1 MTQSTHEFA
10 AEVGRSHPGR
20 NNRRLVRGRGEYVG
34 DVRRQGML
42 HISIVRSPHAH
53 ARILEIDATVARQL
67 PGVVD
72 VILPEDI
79 RAATRP
85 IPEGWDTKAAGAK
98 RIDWYAL
105 AQGRV
110 RYIGEAVAVVV
121 AETAAAAES
130 ASASVEVNYE
140 LLPVVD
146 SAEKALDPAGP
157 LVEPSWGDN
166 ILISDSFV
174 SGDPDL
180 VLANSVRK
188 TFGSVS
194 SQRITGVPI
203 EPRGIVAEYNRVE
216 SLLTFWDSTQQ
227 PHQVR
232 TLLAEALGVT
242 ESSIHVIQP
251 DVGGAFGL
259 KQPLS
264 QEEVLVAFAARRLS
278 RPVRW
283 LESRAESLMV
293 GGHARE
299 TSGRYEVAFQEDG
312 AIEALKLDLIA
323 DVGAPTAFLGWG
335 MSFVTMYSI
344 PTVYR
349 IPNVAVSLRSLVT
362 NKCPWTPYRGF
373 GKDVASFI
381 MDRII
386 EDVSRK
392 LGIPSIEVRRRNF
405 IQPDQFP
412 FPQASGA
419 MLDSGNYEQTLDAL
433 LELIDYSGFR
443 DVQRLARAEGR
454 HLGLG
459 IGQELTPEG
468 VAMPGSIMN
477 NGYDGATVRVTP
489 TGDVI
494 VLSGVTSPG
503 TGNETGLAQIAA
515 DALGC
520 EVNRVSVIQGDTDA
534 CPWGLGNYSSRSII
548 IGGSAVIE
556 ACREL
561 LGRLHTVASSMLG
574 CTPQALKWGGGKI
587 WVGEDP
593 DRWLRFEDAVE
604 RIYWHAFELH
614 ADLVEPGLEATR
626 YFRIPNIYH
635 QPERDGRFS
644 VYPTWPNGIAA
655 AVVEVDPDTGYVQ
668 LLRHV
673 LVEDAGTLINPLLAN
688 ANLHGGIAQGIGS
701 AMYEELSYDNSGQL
715 LTATFMDYTI
725 PTAVELPRF
734 EVSHK
739 TTPSPFTPLGAKGV
753 GESGMGSSL
762 GAICNAIE
770 DAFPDLDLFFDRLPL
785 TPQRVW
791 TALQDARPRDRQEVA
806 AR

>member
-1 MTQSTHEFA
+1 
-10 AEVGRSHPGR
+10 
-20 NNRRLVRGRGEYVG
+20 
-34 DVRRQGML
+34 ML
-42 HISIVRSPHAH
+42 HASIVRSPHAH
-53 ARILEIDATVARQL
+53 ARILGIDATQAQQL
-67 PGVVD
+67 PGVVE
-72 VILPEDI
+72 VILPDDI

-85 IPEGWDTKAAGAK
+85 IPEGWDTKEAGAK
-98 RIDWYAL
+98 RVDWYAL

-110 RYIGEAVAVVV
+110 RYIGEAVAMVV
-121 AETAAAAES
+121 ADTAAGAEAAAAIV
-130 ASASVEVNYE
+130 AVEYE
-140 LLPVVD
+140 MLEAVE
-146 SAEKALDPAGP
+146 SAEKALDPDSP

-174 SGDPDL
+174 AGDPDSAFAGPL
-180 VLANSVRK
+180 RRTSG
-188 TFGSVS
+188 TIS

-203 EPRGIVAEYNRVE
+203 EPRGILAQYNHVE

-242 ESSIHVIQP
+242 EASIHVIQP

-283 LESRAESLMV
+283 LESRVESLMV

-299 TSGRYEVAFQEDG
+299 TSGRYEVAFTDEG
-312 AIEALKLDLIA
+312 VIEALRLDLLA
-323 DVGAPTAFLGWG
+323 DVGAPTAYLGWG

-349 IPNVAVSLRSLVT
+349 IPNVAVSLQSVVT

-386 EDVSRK
+386 EDVSRR
-392 LGIPSIEVRRRNF
+392 LGVSSVEVRRRNF

-419 MLDSGNYEQTLDAL
+419 MLDSGNYAQTLDAL
-433 LELIDYSGFR
+433 MELVDYDGFR
-443 DVQRLARAEGR
+443 EVQRRARAEGR
-454 HLGLG
+454 HIGLG

-468 VAMPGSIMN
+468 VSMPGSIMN
-477 NGYDGATVRVTP
+477 QGYDGATVRVMP
-489 TGDVI
+489 TGAVM
-494 VLSGVTSPG
+494 VLAGVTSPG

-515 DALGC
+515 EALGC
-520 EVNRVSVIQGDTDA
+520 EVSNVSVVQGDTDA

-556 ACREL
+556 ACQEL
-561 LGRLHTVASSMLG
+561 RDRLHTVAAAMLG
-574 CTPQALKWGGGKI
+574 CGSDALGWGGGKI
-587 WVGEDP
+587 WVVEAP
-593 DRWLRFEDAVE
+593 ERWLPFADVVE
-604 RIYWHAFELH
+604 RIYWHAFEEH
-614 ADLVEPGLEATR
+614 SDLVEPGLEATR

-655 AVVEVDPDTGYVQ
+655 AVVEVDRETGHVR

-701 AMYEELSYDNSGQL
+701 AMYEELAYDESGQL

-725 PTAVELPRF
+725 PTAVELPRL

-739 TTPSPFTPLGAKGV
+739 STPSPFTPLGAKGV

-762 GAICNAIE
+762 GALCNAIE
-770 DAFPDLDLFFDRLPL
+770 DAFPDLDIFFDRLPL

-791 TALQDARPRDRQEVA
+791 NAIREAKPRTSQEVA
-806 AR
+806 P